1 MATSKSSRATSMAEL
16 MSRSSSNFKTFK
28 KSEIAEGVITKLTS
42 GEILVDIGAKAEAQ
56 VLEKDKSI
64 LRSILSSLKVGDKVV
79 VSVLNPESDMGFPV
93 VSLRRFIGD
102 IFWKNLDTLLK
113 DKKVLDV
120 LVTEATRGGFL
131 VETIDGKQG
140 FLPNS
145 HAVFS
150 GSSESLVGAK
160 IKAAIVDL
168 DRASNKLIFS
178 QKATI
183 DPEQFGKLTKNLKVG
198 ESFDALVNSVTPFG
212 IFVSFQ
218 KDGQNYDGFVHISE
232 VSWERKENLEEEYN
246 SGDTIKVTLL
256 SVDKD
261 AKRINL
267 SIKRL
272 GADPFEKKAEQFNP
286 DKKVVAK
293 ISQISDAGIR
303 LFLED
308 GVEGFIKKEKIPL
321 NLKYS
326 VDQEI
331 EVSVSQIDKK
341 NHRIIVTPVL
351 KEKPIGYR

>member
-1 MATSKSSRATSMAEL
+1 MAEL

-232 VSWERKENLEEEYN
+232 VSWERKEN
-246 SGDTIKVTLL
+246 
-256 SVDKD
+256 VDKD

-272 GADPFEKKAEQFNP
+272 GVDPFEKKAEQFNP